1 MVNGSPYVPRDTR
14 LRGKGLLMDKSN
26 TEGKGK
32 AKGRKSPSAR
42 PNASSQKSP
51 TARPKLSLVPDTDA
65 KVVRLSA
72 GQGKDSNGLTAKQ
85 EAFCQHVAK
94 GSNLSDAYRAAYD
107 ASNMKPNII
116 NNEAC
121 KLMARREIA
130 ERVNALITENR
141 GRESL
146 DSNRIRQHVIDKLW
160 AESQSTSNP
169 ATVRVRALELLG
181 KMTDVS
187 LFTERVHTETV
198 AARDAS
204 EIEQAIR
211 EKLARIAS

>member
-1 MVNGSPYVPRDTR
+1 MVRHMFRTNTR
-14 LRGKGLLMDKSN
+14 LRGKGLPMDKGN

-32 AKGRKSPSAR
+32 AKGAKAPSAR
-42 PNASSQKSP
+42 PNASVQKSS
-51 TARPKLSLVPDTDA
+51 TARPKLSIVPDADT

-72 GQGKDSNGLTAKQ
+72 GQGKDANGLTAKQ

-107 ASNMKPNII
+107 ASNMKPNIV

-121 KLMARREIA
+121 KLMARREVA
-130 ERVNALITENR
+130 DRVNALITQNR
-141 GRESL
+141 DRESL
-146 DSNRIRQHVIDKLW
+146 DANRIRQHVIDKLW
-160 AESQSTSNP
+160 QESQSTANP
-169 ATVRVRALELLG
+169 ANVRVRALELLG

-187 LFTERVHTETV
+187 LFTEKVQTETV
-198 AARDAS
+198 ATRDAS

>member
-14 LRGKGLLMDKSN
+14 LRGKGLLMDKDN
-26 TEGKGK
+26 TKGKGNT
-32 AKGRKSPSAR
+32 KGRLPRAKPV
-42 PNASSQKSP
+42 
-51 TARPKLSLVPDTDA
+51 LSLVPDTDA

-72 GQGKDSNGLTAKQ
+72 GQGKDANGLTAKQ

-121 KLMARREIA
+121 KLMARQDIA
-130 ERVNALITENR
+130 NRVNVLITEIQAKT
-141 GRESL
+141 SL
-146 DSNRIRQHVIDKLW
+146 DANRIRQHVIDKLW
-160 AESQSTSNP
+160 QESQSTSNP
-169 ATVRVRALELLG
+169 ANVRVRALELLG

-187 LFTERVHTETV
+187 LFTEKVQTETV

>member
-14 LRGKGLLMDKSN
+14 LRGKGLVMDKGN
-26 TEGKGK
+26 TEGKGR
-32 AKGRKSPSAR
+32 ARGRKTPS
-42 PNASSQKSP
+42 
-51 TARPKLSLVPDTDA
+51 ARPKLSLVPDTDA

-72 GQGKDSNGLTAKQ
+72 GQGKDANGLTTKQ

-130 ERVNALITENR
+130 DRVNALITQNR
-141 GRESL
+141 DRESL
-146 DSNRIRQHVIDKLW
+146 DSTRIRQHVIDKLW
-160 AESQSTSNP
+160 QESQSTSNP
-169 ATVRVRALELLG
+169 ANVRVRALELLG

-187 LFTERVHTETV
+187 LFTEKVQTETV
-198 AARDAS
+198 VARDAS

>member
-1 MVNGSPYVPRDTR
+1 
-14 LRGKGLLMDKSN
+14 MDKGP
-26 TEGKGK
+26 T
-32 AKGRKSPSAR
+32 KGRANTKGTKAPRAK
-42 PNASSQKSP
+42 PI
-51 TARPKLSLVPDTDA
+51 LSIVPDADT

-72 GQGKDSNGLTAKQ
+72 GQGKDANGLTAKQ

-130 ERVNALITENR
+130 DRVNALITQNR
-141 GRESL
+141 DRESL
-146 DSNRIRQHVIDKLW
+146 DSTRIRQHVIDKLW
-160 AESQSTSNP
+160 QESQSTSNP
-169 ATVRVRALELLG
+169 ANVRVRALELLG

-198 AARDAS
+198 ATRDAS